1 MICLPSDDQVAS
13 AASTGSA
20 ERRPDSVSR
29 MFGSARPVFS
39 STSTKSSSAVPAGLQ
54 RGSRG
59 TSPCGQPQGDGS
71 NGRGNWATK
80 LVTPVERSYVMT
92 CVSSRRINVTASPV
106 PPACQCAPVIVS
118 ANGMRPPGTS
128 RAFAT
133 SISPTPSLNCA
144 TKSDPSGDHSG
155 EVDE

>member
-71 NGRGNWATK
+71 NGRRNWATK

-92 CVSSRRINVTASPV
+92 CVSSQLRDGVGLIDVANAREVPGGRIPFALTITGAHWHAGGTGLAVT
-106 PPACQCAPVIVS
+106 
-118 ANGMRPPGTS
+118 
-128 RAFAT
+128 
-133 SISPTPSLNCA
+133 L
-144 TKSDPSGDHSG
+144 
-155 EVDE
+155 